1 VGIYVEIFIRGTMDE
16 VWRLTQT
23 PKLHERWDLRF
34 SSIDYLPRPD
44 TSRPQR
50 FQYST
55 RIGFGMVVK
64 GEGETSAVRD
74 TADGSR
80 TTSLTFWSEDPK
92 SLILKGSGYWRYEP
106 VDGGVRFITGYD
118 YKTRFGALGRVF
130 DAIVFRPLLG
140 WATAWS
146 FDRLRLWIEESAEP
160 EGSLQRAAIYAL
172 ARVSIAFVFLYHG
185 IVPKLVRFD
194 QDEQHLMLAA
204 GVANRFVP
212 AVLHG
217 LGLAEMMFGALL
229 LLAWRA
235 RWLFVVT
242 ILLMV
247 AAIGGVA
254 ITSPEYLVRAFNP
267 VTLNVPVIALSI
279 IGLLVSRNIP
289 ASRTCSRKKAGA
301 Q

>member
-1 VGIYVEIFIRGTMDE
+1 MGIYVEILIRGTIDE

-34 SSIDYLPRPD
+34 SSIDYMPRPD

-55 RIGFGMVVK
+55 RIGFGIVVK
-64 GEGETSAVRD
+64 GEGETSAVRYSP
-74 TADGSR
+74 DGAR
-80 TTSLTFWSEDPK
+80 TSSLMFWSDDPK
-92 SLILKGSGYWRYEP
+92 SLILTGSGYWRYEP
-106 VDGGVRFITGYD
+106 VGGGVRFITGYD
-118 YKTRFGALGRVF
+118 YKTRFGALGRAF

-160 EGSLQRAAIYAL
+160 EGSLQRAVIYAI
-172 ARVSIAFVFLYHG
+172 ARVSVAFVFLYHG
-185 IVPKLVRFD
+185 LVPKLVRFD

-204 GVANRFVP
+204 GVASRFVP
-212 AVLHG
+212 AVLRG
-217 LGLAEMMFGALL
+217 VGIAEMTLGALL

-235 RWLFVVT
+235 RWLFAVT

-267 VTLNVPVIALSI
+267 VTLNALVIALSA
-279 IGLLVSRNIP
+279 IGLLASRNVP
-289 ASRTCSRKKAGA
+289 TSRTCLRKKAGA
-301 Q
+301 